1 MEGLGTEQGRE
12 NFGEFWLQ
20 KLVSCSNCIE
30 SSRYCR
36 DDFSSTKNMYKCY
49 ILLFT
54 CCVTR
59 AVHLEVRVDVNST
72 SIILALR
79 QFIARRGVPRLLMS
93 HNFKSF
99 KLLDI
104 KFFCCKQGISWK
116 FILERS
122 PWWGGF

>member
-1 MEGLGTEQGRE
+1 
-12 NFGEFWLQ
+12 
-20 KLVSCSNCIE
+20 
-30 SSRYCR
+30 
-36 DDFSSTKNMYKCY
+36 MYNCY

-99 KLLDI
+99 KPLDI
-104 KFFCCKQGISWK
+104 KFFCCKQGIS
-116 FILERS
+116 
-122 PWWGGF
+122 